1 MMTWD
6 SPGSLEIDIVFGVLP
21 ALYLGVL
28 SILGFLY
35 AANLFF
41 LPESKVWILELMAL
55 TGVGAIST
63 YVMIYVTFARGKTTH
78 KSIFIACLTMG
89 IVVELVLIFAA
100 KSFFEMSSPIPF
112 KPALIAISIVAIKHI
127 VMLTRA

>member
-63 YVMIYVTFARGKTTH
+63 YGMIYVTFARAKTTH

-89 IVVELVLIFAA
+89 IAVELVLIFAA

>member
-55 TGVGAIST
+55 TGVG
-63 YVMIYVTFARGKTTH
+63 KT
-78 KSIFIACLTMG
+78 S
-89 IVVELVLIFAA
+89 
-100 KSFFEMSSPIPF
+100 KSF
-112 KPALIAISIVAIKHI
+112 
-127 VMLTRA
+127 